1 MSEDSILKRNWVKGS
16 AVLATAALSLVL
28 AAPVQAA
35 PLAKVKSATQ
45 GATENVVEVTF
56 QGGDGADVKGRI
68 TFLEEGVFRYNV
80 DPTGTFDE
88 YAVPTNSSH
97 TAHIQAQPDSDKD
110 AYSHPKATV
119 ETSGGSILIKSGKT
133 TITLDKETAK
143 MKVSVGDREVLSEA
157 SPIDLSS
164 SSTVQTLDTD
174 AKEFFF
180 GGGTQNGRFAHRGK
194 SIKIA
199 NTNNWVDGG
208 VASPN
213 PFYWSSDGYGVLR
226 NTFAEGTYDF
236 ADSDSNAA
244 KLTHNENEFDAYYFL
259 SDGTSRAAV
268 AQDVLDGYFAV
279 TGDPVLLPEY
289 GFYLGHLNAYNRDS
303 WTKEG
308 PGKAWE
314 TKGGKPADQ
323 KGSVKYEHGMAADY
337 VPDGTKP
344 NESLNGHGPTVDSQN
359 FKPKEFPREFSAQQ
373 VIDDYQDNDMPF
385 GWFLPNDGYGAG
397 YGQNGY
403 GITSNDK
410 AKRDAAIDANVQNL
424 REFTTY
430 ANSHGVAT
438 GLWTQSNLEPRD
450 GEKWHLQRDFK
461 KEVEQGGISTLKT
474 DVAWVGS
481 GYSFGLNGIK
491 KAYDIATSDEHKARV
506 RPNIVT
512 LDGWAGTQR
521 YGGIWTGDQTGG
533 NWEYIRF
540 HLPTYIGQSLSGNP
554 NVGSDMDGI
563 FGGAPIIAT
572 RDYQWKTFTPTMLD
586 MDGWGTYRKSPMTH
600 GDPYTGIS
608 RMYLKLKA
616 QLMPYIYTSAAS
628 AANINTGNGDTG
640 LPMIRAMLLTDDS
653 EFAASTATQ
662 YQYTFG
668 KYFLVA
674 PVYQNTADSEGNGDD
689 VRNGIYLPNY
699 NKTKDGA
706 VDDRTRPSGS
716 ITSPA
721 SSIAVAR

>member
-35 PLAKVKSATQ
+35 PLAKVKGATQ

-88 YAVPTNSSH
+88 YAVPRQADH
-97 TAHIQAQPDSDKD
+97 VAHIQAQPDSDSS
-110 AYSHPKATV
+110 YSHPKATV
-119 ETSGGSILIKSGKT
+119 EDKDGAYLIKSGST
-133 TITLDKETAK
+133 TIKLDKESAK
-143 MKVSVGDREVLSEA
+143 MQVLVKDKEVMSETSPLDLGD
-157 SPIDLSS
+157 
-164 SSTVQTLDTD
+164 STVQSVS
-174 AKEFFF
+174 AGKGEGFF

-410 AKRDAAIDANVQNL
+410 AKRDAAIDANVANL

-450 GEKWHLQRDFK
+450 GEK
-461 KEVEQGGISTLKT
+461 
-474 DVAWVGS
+474 
-481 GYSFGLNGIK
+481 
-491 KAYDIATSDEHKARV
+491 
-506 RPNIVT
+506 
-512 LDGWAGTQR
+512 
-521 YGGIWTGDQTGG
+521 
-533 NWEYIRF
+533 
-540 HLPTYIGQSLSGNP
+540 
-554 NVGSDMDGI
+554 
-563 FGGAPIIAT
+563 
-572 RDYQWKTFTPTMLD
+572 
-586 MDGWGTYRKSPMTH
+586 
-600 GDPYTGIS
+600 
-608 RMYLKLKA
+608 
-616 QLMPYIYTSAAS
+616 
-628 AANINTGNGDTG
+628 
-640 LPMIRAMLLTDDS
+640 
-653 EFAASTATQ
+653 
-662 YQYTFG
+662 
-668 KYFLVA
+668 
-674 PVYQNTADSEGNGDD
+674 
-689 VRNGIYLPNY
+689 
-699 NKTKDGA
+699 
-706 VDDRTRPSGS
+706 
-716 ITSPA
+716 
-721 SSIAVAR
+721 

>member
-1 MSEDSILKRNWVKGS
+1 M
-16 AVLATAALSLVL
+16 
-28 AAPVQAA
+28 
-35 PLAKVKSATQ
+35 
-45 GATENVVEVTF
+45 
-56 QGGDGADVKGRI
+56 
-68 TFLEEGVFRYNV
+68 
-80 DPTGTFDE
+80 
-88 YAVPTNSSH
+88 
-97 TAHIQAQPDSDKD
+97 
-110 AYSHPKATV
+110 
-119 ETSGGSILIKSGKT
+119 
-133 TITLDKETAK
+133 
-143 MKVSVGDREVLSEA
+143 
-157 SPIDLSS
+157 
-164 SSTVQTLDTD
+164 
-174 AKEFFF
+174 
-180 GGGTQNGRFAHRGK
+180 
-194 SIKIA
+194 
-199 NTNNWVDGG
+199 
-208 VASPN
+208 ASPN

-244 KLTHNENEFDAYYFL
+244 KLAHNENEFDAYYFL
-259 SDGTSRAAV
+259 SDGASRAVV

-279 TGDPVLLPEY
+279 TCDPVLLPEY
-289 GFYLGHLNAYNRDS
+289 GFYLGHLNACNRDS

-344 NESLNGHGPTVDSQN
+344 NESLNGHGPTVDAQN
-359 FKPKEFPREFSAQQ
+359 FKPKEFPCEFSAQQ

-410 AKRDAAIDANVQNL
+410 AKRDAAIDANVANL

-491 KAYDIATSDEHKARV
+491 KAYDIATSDKHEARV

-563 FGGAPIIAT
+563 FGGPPIIAT
-572 RDYQWKTFTPTMLD
+572 RDYQWKAFTPTML
-586 MDGWGTYRKSPMTH
+586 RH
-600 GDPYTGIS
+600 GRLGHVPQEPDDARRSLHRHLAHVPE
-608 RMYLKLKA
+608 A
-616 QLMPYIYTSAAS
+616 Q
-628 AANINTGNGDTG
+628 G
-640 LPMIRAMLLTDDS
+640 
-653 EFAASTATQ
+653 
-662 YQYTFG
+662 
-668 KYFLVA
+668 
-674 PVYQNTADSEGNGDD
+674 
-689 VRNGIYLPNY
+689 
-699 NKTKDGA
+699 
-706 VDDRTRPSGS
+706 
-716 ITSPA
+716 PA
-721 SSIAVAR
+721 HALHLHECRLRREHRYGQW